1 MKSVLKIKQ
10 FVLVVVILVLDLVTG
25 GRIIEHQ
32 FLLNVL
38 IQMLVKESLHLTLT
52 LKEIVLNFI
61 QGFFV
66 QSALQVFQGIQI
78 INVKNVL
85 AIGKIL

>member
-61 QGFFV
+61 QEFFV

-78 INVKNVL
+78 INVINVL
-85 AIGKIL
+85 AIGKIS

>member
-61 QGFFV
+61 QGFCV
-66 QSALQVFQGIQI
+66 QIVLKVFQGIQI
-78 INVKNVL
+78 INAINVQV
-85 AIGKIL
+85 IGKIL